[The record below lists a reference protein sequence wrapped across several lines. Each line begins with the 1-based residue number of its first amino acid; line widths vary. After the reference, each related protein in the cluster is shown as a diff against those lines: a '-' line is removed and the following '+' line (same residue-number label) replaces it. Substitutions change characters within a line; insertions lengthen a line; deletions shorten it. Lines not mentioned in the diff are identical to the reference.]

1 MTKFTELFAP
11 LPAPPPPLQTF
22 NNAIAYRDIDT
33 VPDVRKDI
41 IA

>member
-1 MTKFTELFAP
+1 MFKFTELFAP
-11 LPAPPPPLQTF
+11 PPPPPPPPPDNT
-22 NNAIAYRDIDT
+22 AAYRDIDT